1 MGGANA
7 TDLLLAAGEEGAL
20 FSDVGFV
27 TVLHKNKKWGGG
39 GGGGVQD
46 REKKGMNGHS
56 RSRIAMFKFN
66 EERSQKTITENGNN

>member
-39 GGGGVQD
+39 RGGC
-46 REKKGMNGHS
+46 RTEKRK
-56 RSRIAMFKFN
+56 
-66 EERSQKTITENGNN
+66 E